1 MTFMDLFE
9 ISLHV
14 YVAFSIMYFVG
25 VNLTYVILLYRSF
38 GEVLHAVRQAR
49 FTDFRVVVQ
58 SEITPPVSII
68 APAYN
73 EQAGIVESVRS
84 LLKLSYGEYEVVVVN
99 DGSKDGTLQRLIDEF
114 DLVRSHRVYRAAIP
128 SRTVRGLYRSRN
140 AAYRN
145 MTVVDKENGG
155 KADALNAGINAAQ
168 YEYVCCVDAD
178 SILED
183 DALQKVMKPFL
194 DDPTVVASGGI
205 VRIANGCEVVNGR
218 VVRVGLSRKLL
229 PLFQVVEYF
238 RAFLSGRMGWQSLN
252 ALLIISGAFGMFRR
266 QAVVEVGGYDAGTVG
281 EDMELVV
288 RMHRFYRDA
297 RRPYRIMFVPDP
309 VCWTEAPETLRV
321 LGSQRN
327 RWHRGLADVLWIHR
341 DMVFNERYGVVGT
354 LAMPYFLLVEL
365 LGPVIEAF
373 GYVSL
378 IVLLA
383 LDRVDPTMTGLFLV
397 AAIVYGVMFSVG
409 AVLLEEISFRRYP
422 NPKHLALL
430 LVMGIIENFGYRQIT
445 VYWRLKGLWKYM
457 RGEKAWGKMER
468 AGFQQAKAA

>member
-1 MTFMDLFE
+1 MSLMDLFE
-9 ISLHV
+9 ITLHA
-14 YVAFSIMYFVG
+14 YVAFSILYFVG
-25 VNLTYVILLYRSF
+25 VNLTYVVLLYRSF
-38 GEVLHAVRQAR
+38 GEVMQAVRQAR
-49 FTDFRVVVQ
+49 FTDYRIVVQ
-58 SEITPPVSII
+58 SEITPPVSIL

-73 EQAGIVESVRS
+73 EQAGIVDSVKS
-84 LLKLSYGEYEVVVVN
+84 LLKLSYGEYEVVVIN
-99 DGSKDGTLQRLIDEF
+99 DGSKDATLELLLAEF
-114 DLVRSHRVYRAAIP
+114 DLVRSHRVYQASIATRP
-128 SRTVRGLYRSRN
+128 VRGLYRSRS
-140 AAYRN
+140 AAYKN
-145 MTVVDKENGG
+145 LTVVDKENGG

-168 YEYVCCVDAD
+168 YDFVCCVDAD

-194 DDPTVVASGGI
+194 DDPTVIASGGI
-205 VRIANGCEVVNGR
+205 VRIANGCDVVNGR

-252 ALLIISGAFGMFRR
+252 ALLIISGAFGMFSRK
-266 QAVVEVGGYDAGTVG
+266 AVIEVGGYDADTVG

-288 RMHRFYRDA
+288 RMHRHFRDA

-327 RWHRGLADVLWIHR
+327 RWHRGLADVLNIHQ
-341 DMVFNERYGVVGT
+341 DMIFNERYGVVGT
-354 LAMPYFLLVEL
+354 LALPYFLMVEL
-365 LGPVIEAF
+365 LGPLIEAF
-373 GYVSL
+373 GYASL
-378 IVLLA
+378 VVLLA
-383 LDRVDPTMTGLFLV
+383 LDRLDPVMTGLFLI

-409 AVLLEEISFRRYP
+409 AVLLEEISFKRYP

-430 LVMGIIENFGYRQIT
+430 LSMGIIENFGYRQMT
-445 VYWRLKGLWKYM
+445 VYWRLMGFWKYV

-468 AGFQQAKAA
+468 AGFHQAKPA